1 MVMEF
6 STRGIAK
13 IVEGAGVDFVLI
25 DMEHS
30 GFHIGAVNDLLAWF
44 KATPVTPIVRVPAHD
59 YDFIARVMD
68 AGAAGIM
75 APNVRTPEEARAVNN
90 AMRYAPEGGRG
101 LGLGGSHN
109 DYLPPDPTAYM
120 REANQNNVI
129 LAQIESTTALENL
142 DAIAATPGIDV
153 LWIGHFDLTQSMGI
167 VGQFDHPDFQKAHP
181 RRSRSRQAPRQGGRH
196 PARQSRAG
204 PRLDG
209 GGLQRDFLQRRPR
222 RSIATPCGRRSNR
235 SARSRRFPL
244 TSSLR
249 QSLDSP
255 PGQAADGVPH
265 PPAGPQFGFVF
276 RMPC

>member
-1 MVMEF
+1 MKPNRVRELLDAGKTPVGHMIMEF

-13 IVEGAGVDFVLI
+13 LVEAAGLDFVLI

-44 KATPVTPIVRVPAHD
+44 KATPVTPIVRVPSHD

-68 AGAAGIM
+68 AGAGGIM

-101 LGLGGSHN
+101 LGLGAAHN
-109 DYLPPDPTAYM
+109 DYLPPDPISYM
-120 REANQNNVI
+120 REANHNNVI

-167 VGQFDHPDFQKAHP
+167 VGQFDHPEFLKAL
-181 RRSRSRQAPRQGGRH
+181 SAVADAAKRH
-196 PARQSRAG
+196 GKAAGIQPGNIENARAWMKLGYNVISFSADQVLYRNALRVAAEQVRA
-204 PRLDG
+204 
-209 GGLQRDFLQRRPR
+209 
-222 RSIATPCGRRSNR
+222 I
-235 SARSRRFPL
+235 
-244 TSSLR
+244 
-249 QSLDSP
+249 
-255 PGQAADGVPH
+255 
-265 PPAGPQFGFVF
+265 
-276 RMPC
+276 